1 MLWHTPACWQQ
12 DIHLVYSL
20 FSPLVLSPV
29 VFPHSSMFYSIV
41 NVVLQHFCNEFNLL
55 LYFTLGRIS
64 MREVKSIDCSVLIV
78 SLNQKSLCEVASGCE
93 SFRSC
98 HTTQIFQDIK
108 VWPQIHCKQNKTK
121 QKALIKQTS
130 MKFML

>member
-1 MLWHTPACWQQ
+1 
-12 DIHLVYSL
+12 
-20 FSPLVLSPV
+20 
-29 VFPHSSMFYSIV
+29 
-41 NVVLQHFCNEFNLL
+41 
-55 LYFTLGRIS
+55 

-121 QKALIKQTS
+121 SINQTKQNKTKSINQTNVNEVYAIGLIKL
-130 MKFML
+130 KYIIYV